1 MRKIN
6 IVMKVL
12 FILLLTITISIMVP
26 KSGYCELQDE
36 SNNGRVADDVE
47 KAKEQ
52 EKANRTKV
60 TPQESRS
67 TSEGKTYTGQSS
79 ETIDGFMNDGKDFI
93 ANGEQSSD
101 INQGQLQKTSN
112 ILYNI
117 FLGAGIIVAVL
128 VGMFL
133 GMKYMMGSVE
143 EKADLKQ
150 TLVAYAV
157 GCVVIFGAFGIWKLV
172 AEVFSG
178 V

>member
-1 MRKIN
+1 MKKIN
-6 IVMKVL
+6 FIMKVL
-12 FILLLTITISIMVP
+12 LILFLIVTLNMIMP
-26 KSGYCELQDE
+26 KEGYC
-36 SNNGRVADDVE
+36 DDDMATPQYWDNQE
-47 KAKEQ
+47 KYKEEQ
-52 EKANRTKV
+52 ENANKTKV
-60 TPQESRS
+60 APQESRS
-67 TSEGKTYTGQSS
+67 TSKGKTYTGKSS
-79 ETIDGFMNDGKDFI
+79 DTIDGYMNDGKDFI
-93 ANGEQSSD
+93 ANGENSSD

-112 ILYNI
+112 LLYNI

-133 GMKYMMGSVE
+133 GMKYMMASVE

>member
-1 MRKIN
+1 MKKIN
-6 IVMKVL
+6 NLMKVL
-12 FILLLTITISIMVP
+12 LIVFLIITISIVIP
-26 KSGYCELQDE
+26 KSGYCDE
-36 SNNGRVADDVE
+36 QTGTMEQGTPANPI
-47 KAKEQ
+47 EQ
-52 EKANRTKV
+52 ENANKTKV
-60 TPQESRS
+60 APQESRS
-67 TSEGKTYTGQSS
+67 TSKGKTYTGKSS
-79 ETIDGFMNDGKDFI
+79 DTIDGYMNDGKDFI
-93 ANGEQSSD
+93 ANGENSSD

-112 ILYNI
+112 LLYNI

-133 GMKYMMGSVE
+133 GMKYMIASVE

>member
-6 IVMKVL
+6 NLMKVL
-12 FILLLTITISIMVP
+12 LIVFLIITISIVLP
-26 KSGYCELQDE
+26 KSGYCDE
-36 SNNGRVADDVE
+36 QTGAMEQGNPANPI
-47 KAKEQ
+47 EQ
-52 EKANRTKV
+52 ENANKTKV
-60 TPQESRS
+60 APQESRS
-67 TSEGKTYTGQSS
+67 TSKGKTYTGKLSD
-79 ETIDGFMNDGKDFI
+79 TIDGYMNDGKDFI
-93 ANGEQSSD
+93 ANGENSSD

-112 ILYNI
+112 LLYNI

-133 GMKYMMGSVE
+133 GMKYMIASVE

>member
-6 IVMKVL
+6 NLMKVL
-12 FILLLTITISIMVP
+12 LIVFLIITISIVLP
-26 KSGYCELQDE
+26 KSGYCDE
-36 SNNGRVADDVE
+36 QTGAM
-47 KAKEQ
+47 EQ
-52 EKANRTKV
+52 GNPANPIERENANKTKV
-60 TPQESRS
+60 APQESRS
-67 TSEGKTYTGQSS
+67 TSKGKTYTGKSS
-79 ETIDGFMNDGKDFI
+79 DTIDGYMNDGKDFI
-93 ANGEQSSD
+93 ANGENSSD

-112 ILYNI
+112 LLYNI

-133 GMKYMMGSVE
+133 GMKYMIASVE

>member
-1 MRKIN
+1 MKKIN
-6 IVMKVL
+6 NLMKVL
-12 FILLLTITISIMVP
+12 LIVFLIITISIVIP
-26 KSGYCELQDE
+26 KSGYCDE
-36 SNNGRVADDVE
+36 QTGTMEQGTPANPI
-47 KAKEQ
+47 EQ
-52 EKANRTKV
+52 ENANKTKV
-60 TPQESRS
+60 APQESRS
-67 TSEGKTYTGQSS
+67 TSNGKTYTGKSS
-79 ETIDGFMNDGKDFI
+79 DTIDGYMNDGKDFI
-93 ANGEQSSD
+93 ANGENSSD

-112 ILYNI
+112 LLYNI

-133 GMKYMMGSVE
+133 GMKYMIASVE

>member
-1 MRKIN
+1 MKKIN
-6 IVMKVL
+6 VIMKVL
-12 FILLLTITISIMVP
+12 LILLLIITISIMVP
-26 KSGYCELQDE
+26 KSGYC
-36 SNNGRVADDVE
+36 DDTQG
-47 KAKEQ
+47 ALDYGTPAHPIDQ

-67 TSEGKTYTGQSS
+67 TSEGKTYTGKSS
-79 ETIDGFMNDGKDFI
+79 ETIDGFMNDGKNFI